1 MSKALIVGAVL
12 SAGLLSGGMLMQSG
26 AWSEARASTATPRL
40 YEQVLARIRSAYID
54 SISIDE
60 MHRKA
65 AFGLVQ
71 ELDDAHSSLLTPE
84 RASRLRET
92 TSGRY
97 AGIGVEI
104 DMRDG
109 YVTVI
114 APLAG
119 TPADSAGIQP
129 GDRIVSVDGKATH
142 GLTMEEVHQAM
153 RGPAGSMVKLTMERG
168 TGEGPTFT
176 LTRRIIQYHPVQRVE
191 LLPGN
196 VGYVALASFSQQ
208 AAREVRGAVDSLR
221 GRGAVS
227 LILDLRENPG
237 GLLEQG
243 IEVAE
248 LFLESGRTI
257 ASTRGRTPDAN
268 KTFLDELRQP
278 WPQMPI
284 VALVDSGTASAAEI
298 VAGALQDNDRAV
310 IVGSPSY
317 GKGSAQSLF
326 PVTEGHALKLT
337 TARWFTPDGR
347 TIERDST
354 EGGITPDIIV
364 RDTTAVMEASARR
377 LPLTADPVVQRAHA
391 LLQGVGTPA
400 ALRARVPSGRR

>member
-26 AWSEARASTATPRL
+26 AWREADASTATPRL

-54 SISIDE
+54 SVSIED

-65 AFGLVQ
+65 AFGLVK
-71 ELDDAHSSLLTPE
+71 ELDDAYSALLTAE
-84 RASRLRET
+84 RVSRLREST
-92 TSGRY
+92 TGRY

-119 TPADSAGIQP
+119 TPADSAGILP

-142 GLTMEEVHQAM
+142 GLTMEEVQQAM
-153 RGPAGSMVKLTMERG
+153 RGPLGSKVRLTVERG
-168 TGEGPTFT
+168 TGADPTFT

-191 LLPGN
+191 LLPGK
-196 VGYVALASFSQQ
+196 VGYVELATFSQQ
-208 AAREVRGAVDSLR
+208 AARELRSAVDSLR
-221 GRGAVS
+221 RGGAIS

-248 LFLESGRTI
+248 LFLDRGQTI
-257 ASTRGRTPDAN
+257 ASTRGRTSEAN
-268 KTFLDELRQP
+268 VTFLDEFRQP

-298 VAGALQDNDRAV
+298 VAGALQDNDRAIV
-310 IVGSPSY
+310 VGSPSY

-326 PVTEGHALKLT
+326 PVTDGHALKLT

-354 EGGITPDIIV
+354 SGGITPDVTV
-364 RDTTAVMEASARR
+364 RDTKTVRGTPARR
-377 LPLTADPVVQRAHA
+377 LPLSADPAVQRAHQ
-391 LLQGVGTPA
+391 LLNGITTPA
-400 ALRARVPSGRR
+400 ELKARVPSR